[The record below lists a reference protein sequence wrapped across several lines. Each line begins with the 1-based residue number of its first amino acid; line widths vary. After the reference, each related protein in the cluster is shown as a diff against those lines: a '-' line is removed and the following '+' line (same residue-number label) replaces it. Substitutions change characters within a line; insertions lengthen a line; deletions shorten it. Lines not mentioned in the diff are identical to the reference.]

1 MQTHYYYYSDF
12 YTHNTFNPFHNYLQ
26 LGLLA
31 LCLWFLHANRRLKT
45 ICDMPK
51 TTDTPNCMQ

>member
-1 MQTHYYYYSDF
+1 MQTP

-31 LCLWFLHANRRLKT
+31 LMFVVLHANRRLKT

-51 TTDTPNCMQ
+51 TTDIPNCMQ